1 MSQAFM
7 KTVLPI
13 ASVVVAIQ
21 TGCSGKVRN
30 YPPDDVAV
38 GGGNATGGTLST
50 GGESSTGGASATS
63 IVSSGGAAA
72 TGGASSGNISGGTS
86 GGIQS
91 TGGVAA
97 TNSATGGAMQ
107 TGGASSSN
115 LTGGLSSSGGNSSS
129 GGVTATTRTSSG
141 GATAT
146 GGASSGNICGTASTA
161 GPLVCG
167 STCCTADQFCI
178 DDTSC
183 GPKARP
189 GSKCPYGNAQC
200 TTDYC
205 VGGYCCNSGSCGFG
219 ETCASGGCACSAGAA
234 KVCNSCAV
242 WDFEWGKDVT
252 PWVNEICPNWA
263 SANGTAGIQ
272 ISSSVFHAGTGSHSL
287 VADIN
292 VELGT
297 SVQAEIA
304 VALPCAA
311 NLGGYGFSFWLY
323 VAGPELPNWN
333 DGLNIDTWSGS
344 TFGETVP
351 TVVGGV
357 PTGQWFFVNEAIPIS
372 ATNPVDRIGIR
383 LVPSMSWTGQMYV
396 DDFVLT
402 APKS

>member
-1 MSQAFM
+1 MPRTFFKMPVLSFAAVVAASQA
-7 KTVLPI
+7 
-13 ASVVVAIQ
+13 S
-21 TGCSGKVRN
+21 CSAKVRY
-30 YPPDDVAV
+30 YPPDDTWM
-38 GGGNATGGTLST
+38 GGSSATGGMSSAA
-50 GGESSTGGASATS
+50 GGSSTGGIAATAP
-63 IVSSGGAAA
+63 VSTGGAPTGGTTAAA
-72 TGGASSGNISGGTS
+72 TGGTASGSA
-86 GGIQS
+86 
-91 TGGVAA
+91 TGGVATGGVVA
-97 TNSATGGAMQ
+97 TSSASVYSGGAVPTGGAIATGGA
-107 TGGASSSN
+107 
-115 LTGGLSSSGGNSSS
+115 
-129 GGVTATTRTSSG
+129 
-141 GATAT
+141 AT
-146 GGASSGNICGTASTA
+146 GGKPSTGGFAATSAGGSGTNACGSSAGTT
-161 GPLVCG
+161 VCG
-167 STCCTADQFCI
+167 SVCCTSDQFCI
-178 DDTSC
+178 SDSSC
-183 GPKARP
+183 GPKAGP
-189 GSKCPYGNAQC
+189 GSTCPYGNAQC
-200 TTDYC
+200 TTDSC
-205 VGGYCCNSGSCGFG
+205 VAGFCCKSASCGFG
-219 ETCASGGCACSAGAA
+219 ETCATGSCACSAGAA

-242 WDFEWGKDVT
+242 WDFEWGKVAT

-263 SANGTAGIQ
+263 SANGTTGIQ
-272 ISSSVFHAGTGSHSL
+272 ISSSVFHPGTGSHSL

-372 ATNPVDRIGIR
+372 ATTPVDRIGIR